1 MASVFF
7 ISSTSSGAGDTR
19 SKDPDHVSTDA
30 SFTAATVSPQ
40 AGDVFELR
48 IGNATTV
55 PTQRQTLAF
64 MELVERWIMQNGLNG
79 LGANLPPLRG

>member
-7 ISSTSSGAGDTR
+7 ISSTSSGAGDAF
-19 SKDPDHVSTDA
+19 SLDPDHVSTDA
-30 SFTAATVSPQ
+30 SFTGSTTPPQ

-55 PTQRQTLAF
+55 PTQRQVVNWLA
-64 MELVERWIMQNGLNG
+64 LVKRWIEMNGLNG
-79 LGANLPPLRG
+79 VGANLPPLRG